1 MKETFKPT
9 SYEPI
14 KITFGDEDKD
24 GYFPYTNR
32 ALWIKEQ
39 HFGDNVYYCSECHRL
54 TVIPPYTETCP
65 FCHSK
70 MTMAEDY
77 VEPEECHNPDLE
89 ARYEP
94 YEPEVCRNCPNRLCE
109 SGKYRV
115 CHCILGNQL
124 IF

>member
-1 MKETFKPT
+1 MIFHKTE
-9 SYEPI
+9 YEPI
-14 KITFGDEDKD
+14 KIDFGDEKEDSL
-24 GYFPYTNR
+24 PYTNR
-32 ALWIKEQ
+32 AVWIKNS

-54 TVIPPYTETCP
+54 TVIPPYTDTCP

-70 MTMAEDY
+70 MTVDDDY

-89 ARYEP
+89 ER